1 MTPPRTEIDD
11 DMLMALA
18 DGEIEGATAADLHA
32 RIAADPALAARYALF
47 ADTRDL
53 VQQAM
58 APGAVPDR
66 LVQTIRDTPQNVVA
80 FRPRGL
86 AGWRPLVLAAS
97 LAIAAVATGFV
108 LGRASGPVV
117 AGDPLHGAAVALAG
131 VATGGTADLAG
142 GATARVLGSY
152 DTDRGLCRL
161 VEVTA
166 DINHRAVVCLAGPGW
181 DVALAVSTPGG
192 QAFVPASDAAVE
204 MVDGF
209 LDSIHASAP
218 LSAEQEAGILQ
229 R

>member
-1 MTPPRTEIDD
+1 MTPHRTEIDD

-18 DGEIEGATAADLHA
+18 DGEIAGATAADLHA
-32 RIAADPALAARYALF
+32 RIAADPGLAARYALF

-53 VQQAM
+53 VRQAM
-58 APGAVPDR
+58 APGAVPER
-66 LVQTIRDTPQNVVA
+66 LVQTIRDTPSNVVA

-86 AGWRPLVLAAS
+86 AGWRPLALAAS
-97 LAIAAVATGFV
+97 VAIAAVASGFV

-117 AGDPLHGAAVALAG
+117 AADPLHGAAAALAG

-161 VEVTA
+161 VEVSA
-166 DINHRAVVCLAGPGW
+166 DINHRAVVCQAGSGW

-192 QAFVPASDAAVE
+192 QGFVPASDTAVE

-209 LDSIHASAP
+209 LDTIHASAP
-218 LSAEQEAGILQ
+218 LSAEQEAGILK